1 MALMLGKTYDA
12 LIAAGAPEDKARA
25 AAEELANNEV
35 RLASIDGKLTL
46 LISAVGINPAATM
59 TMLVKDW

>member
-59 TMLVKDW
+59 TMLVKHR